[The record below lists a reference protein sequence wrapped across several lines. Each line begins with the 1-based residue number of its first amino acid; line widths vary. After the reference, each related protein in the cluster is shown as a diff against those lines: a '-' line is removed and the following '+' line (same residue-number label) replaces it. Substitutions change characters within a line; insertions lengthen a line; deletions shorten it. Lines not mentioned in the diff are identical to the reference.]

1 LGGNG
6 GTDKSSPSGSP
17 ANACSVVLMKK
28 RRRSQHEDE
37 PMPEGEEWVEC
48 GGQRIWAAG
57 FTAAGFPYG
66 LDEHEFRDASERF
79 SGEAGWARAKRI
91 LRAVA
96 EQRAG
101 NTAKVEIGY
110 VKKMGHG
117 LSRDVFAAEVDIA
130 TSSGRAVDEIAV
142 LLPRR
147 GCDAAIDERTR
158 KEARLLV
165 DLATMDLPFR
175 VPRGFGV
182 CPDIGHPA
190 LVRSF
195 ERGVELDLRAGRQGR
210 VRPWETVASVAAAIH
225 RVGPESISWLVPR
238 YATRLDHARA
248 AIGELDDLREPEI
261 VDAREWMR
269 DHLPAE
275 SQSKLVHGD
284 LLGQNILLG
293 LSEPDAVID
302 WEYAQFGDP
311 AYDLAIVTRGV
322 RRPFQIEDGMDRLL
336 EAYARAGGVEIER
349 KHVRLH
355 ELALAA
361 RWYRDALSGENPHGP
376 TQQLQ
381 FLRSLLRRAS
391 ANEHL

>member
-1 LGGNG
+1 
-6 GTDKSSPSGSP
+6 
-17 ANACSVVLMKK
+17 MKK
-28 RRRSQHEDE
+28 KRSPSQHEDE
-37 PMPEGEEWVEC
+37 PLSEGEEWVEC
-48 GGQRIWAAG
+48 GEQRVWTAG
-57 FTAAGFPYG
+57 FTEGGFPYG
-66 LDEHEFRDASERF
+66 LGEHEFRDASERF

-101 NTAKVEIGY
+101 KNGEVDIGS
-110 VKKMGHG
+110 VKKMGSG
-117 LSRDVFAAEVDIA
+117 LSREIFAAEVEIA
-130 TSSGRAVDEIAV
+130 TSSGREVAEIAV

-158 KEARLLV
+158 REARLLV
-165 DLATMDLPFR
+165 DLATMGLPFR
-175 VPRGFGV
+175 VPRSFGV
-182 CPDIGHPA
+182 CADVGHLA

-195 ERGVELDLRAGRQGR
+195 ERGVELDLRAGRQTR
-210 VRPWETVASVAAAIH
+210 VRPWETVAGIAAAIH
-225 RVGPESISWLVPR
+225 RVGPESIPWLVPR

-248 AIGELDDLREPEI
+248 TIGELDDLLEPEI

-269 DHLPAE
+269 DHLPPEAP
-275 SQSKLVHGD
+275 SKLVHGD

-302 WEYAQFGDP
+302 WEYAHFGDP

-322 RRPFQIEDGMDRLL
+322 RRPFQIEDGVDRLL
-336 EAYARAGGVEIER
+336 EAYARAGGAEIER
-349 KHVRLH
+349 RHVRLH

-361 RWYRDALSGENPHGP
+361 RWFRDALSGESPHAA

-381 FLRSLLRRAS
+381 FLRGLLRRAS
-391 ANEHL
+391 ADR